1 MKTMGLVMVA
11 MLVSSA
17 VLGCTGSTGNPP
29 ATKTIDVPMDDVLNQ
44 STISRDMTLAVGDT
58 LKVTLGSNHTTPY
71 RWAADAK
78 IDDAT
83 VVKQTGH
90 EFVRSTSGLM
100 GAPGT
105 EVWTFTALKAG
116 TAAIVDNYASVVDSA
131 AAPVCTVTAKVTVH

>member
-1 MKTMGLVMVA
+1 MKTRGLVMVA

-17 VLGCTGSTGNPP
+17 VLGCTGSTGRPP
-29 ATKTIDVPMDDVLNQ
+29 ATKTIDVPIDDVLSQ

-71 RWAADAK
+71 RWMTDAK
-78 IDDAT
+78 IGDAT
-83 VVKQTGH
+83 VVKQTDH
-90 EFVRSTSGLM
+90 EFVRPTAGLM

-116 TAAIVDNYASVVDSA
+116 ATAIVNNYAGVVGSD
-131 AAPVCTVTAKVTVH
+131 AAPVCTFTAKVTVQ